1 MVCDDVENQDVSQKK
16 EVMNQD
22 VLSTSSL
29 RRKLFFHPDNSSF
42 AISPVKLV
50 LRKKTNHSVLNEMA
64 KI

>member
-1 MVCDDVENQDVSQKK
+1 MVCDDVENQEVSQKK
-16 EVMNQD
+16 EVNQD

-50 LRKKTNHSVLNEMA
+50 LAYLQV
-64 KI
+64 